1 MNFKEENF
9 DSAVNILS
17 PLLKSKL
24 MNLNCIVKNDTYEI
38 RLRAGKPIVLYGKY
52 GCLFLKKSGET
63 SSQTGEDDYVCKPEI
78 ISEAFNRLC
87 CYSVYSHIE
96 SIVNGYITFQ
106 GGHRA
111 GITGTAVIGGDGE
124 VTSVKD
130 ISSVNIRIAR
140 QVKGSADKIFS
151 RIGYESTS
159 LIIAGPPSSGKTT
172 VLRDY
177 VRQMSDRMKKICL
190 IDERQEIACMNGIF
204 CQHDVG
210 VNTDVLN
217 NYPKSKGIMNAL
229 KTMSPDIIALD
240 EIGEKEEID
249 GIYKGVNSGVHF
261 VTTVHAVNYADL
273 LKRPQIKQLLDTGAF
288 SKIILLKGLTAPGET
303 EEFYDA
309 SEVRDEIYRSSF
321 IMDSIYADRDE
332 DVIIA

>member
-24 MNLNCIVKNDTYEI
+24 INLNCVIKSDTYEI
-38 RLRAGKPIVLYGKY
+38 RLRAGKPILLFGKY
-52 GCLFLKKSGET
+52 GYLFLKKNGDT
-63 SSQTGEDDYVCKPEI
+63 STVADENCYIGNPEI
-78 ISEAFNRLC
+78 ISDTFNRLC

-111 GITGTAVIGGDGE
+111 GITGTAVVNHKGE
-124 VTSVKD
+124 ITSVRD

-140 QVKGSADKIFS
+140 QIKGAADGIIKI
-151 RIGYESTS
+151 IGYEADSV
-159 LIIAGPPSSGKTT
+159 IIAGPPSSGKTT

-177 VRQMSDRMKKICL
+177 IRQLSDRMNKICL
-190 IDERQEIACMNGIF
+190 IDERQEIACMSGIV

-210 VNTDVLN
+210 INTDVLN
-217 NYPKSKGIMNAL
+217 NYPKDKGIMIAL

-240 EIGEKEEID
+240 EIGDKDEIK
-249 GIYKGVNSGVHF
+249 GIVKGVNSGVRF
-261 VTTVHAVNYADL
+261 VATVHASDYNDL
-273 LKRPQIKQLLDTGAF
+273 LKRTQVKDILDTGAF
-288 SKIILLKGLTAPGET
+288 SKIVLLKNSLTPGEI
-303 EEFYDA
+303 EGIYDV

-321 IMDSIYADRDE
+321 IMDSIYADGNE
-332 DVIIA
+332 NIIIA

>member
-24 MNLNCIVKNDTYEI
+24 INLNCIIKSDTYEI
-38 RLRAGKPIVLYGKY
+38 RLRAGKPIILFGKY
-52 GCLFLKKSGET
+52 GYLFLKKNGEA
-63 SSQTGEDDYVCKPEI
+63 SVFNDNEAYICQSEI
-78 ISEAFNRLC
+78 ITDVFNRLC

-111 GITGTAVIGGDGE
+111 GITGTAVLNDSGE
-124 VTSVKD
+124 ITSVKD

-140 QVKGSADKIFS
+140 QIKGAADGILS
-151 RIGYESTS
+151 IPGCDGGSI
-159 LIIAGPPSSGKTT
+159 IIAGPPASGKTT

-177 VRQMSDRMKKICL
+177 IRQISDRMNKVCV

-210 VNTDVLN
+210 LNTDVLN
-217 NYPKSKGIMNAL
+217 NYPKAKGIMNAV
-229 KTMSPDIIALD
+229 KTMSPDVIALD
-240 EIGEKEEID
+240 EVGEKSEIE
-249 GIYKGVNSGVHF
+249 GIAKGVNSGVNF
-261 VTTVHAVNYADL
+261 VTTVHATDYKDIL
-273 LKRPQIKQLLDTGAF
+273 RRPQIKELIETGAF
-288 SKIILLKGLTAPGET
+288 SKIFLLKCSKKPGEI
-303 EEFYDA
+303 EGIYDA
-309 SEVRDEIYRSSF
+309 DEVRDEIYRSNF
-321 IMDSIYADRDE
+321 VMDGIYADRDE
-332 DVIIA
+332 GFIIA

>member
-17 PLLKSKL
+17 PLLKSKM
-24 MNLNCIVKNDTYEI
+24 MNLNCVIKSDTYEI
-38 RLRAGKPIVLYGKY
+38 RLRAGKPILLFGKY
-52 GCLFLKKSGET
+52 GYLFLKKNGET
-63 SSQTGEDDYVCKPEI
+63 TSSYDESCYVGNPEI

-111 GITGTAVIGGDGE
+111 GITGTAVVNQKGDI
-124 VTSVKD
+124 TSVRD
-130 ISSVNIRIAR
+130 ISSLNIRIAR
-140 QVKGSADKIFS
+140 QIKGAAD
-151 RIGYESTS
+151 RITELIGNERGSV
-159 LIIAGPPSSGKTT
+159 IIAGPPSSGKTT

-177 VRQMSDRMKKICL
+177 VRQLSQQMNKICL
-190 IDERQEIACMNGIF
+190 IDERQEIACMSGII

-210 VNTDVLN
+210 INTDVLN
-217 NYPKSKGIMNAL
+217 NYPKDKGIMIAL

-240 EIGEKEEID
+240 EIGDKEEIN
-249 GIYKGVNSGVHF
+249 GIVKGVNSGVRF
-261 VTTVHAVNYADL
+261 IATVHASDYNDL
-273 LKRPQIKQLLDTGAF
+273 LRRIQVKDILDTGAF
-288 SKIILLKGLTAPGET
+288 SKIVLLKNSLTPGEI
-303 EEFYDA
+303 EGVYDV

-321 IMDSIYADRDE
+321 IMDSIYADRNE
-332 DVIIA
+332 NFIIA

>member
-24 MNLNCIVKNDTYEI
+24 LNMNCVIKSDTFEI
-38 RLRAGKPIVLYGKY
+38 RLRAGKPIILFGKY
-52 GCLFLKKSGET
+52 GYLFLKKDGET
-63 SSQTGEDDYVCKPEI
+63 SSVREENCYIANPEI
-78 ISEAFNRLC
+78 INETFNRLC

-111 GITGTAVIGGDGE
+111 GITGTAVVNQKGE
-124 VTSVKD
+124 ITSVRD

-140 QVKGSADKIFS
+140 HITGAADEVITSVGSNF
-151 RIGYESTS
+151 GS

-172 VLRDY
+172 VIRDC
-177 VRQMSDRMKKICL
+177 VRQLSDSMNKICI
-190 IDERQEIACMNGIF
+190 IDERQEIACMSGIV
-204 CQHDVG
+204 CHHDVG

-217 NYPKSKGIMNAL
+217 NFPKSKGIMIAL

-240 EIGEKEEID
+240 EIGDDSEIK
-249 GIYKGVNSGVHF
+249 GITMGVNSGVRF
-261 VTTVHAVNYADL
+261 IVTVHASDYNDL
-273 LKRPQIKQLLDTGAF
+273 LKRRQVKEILDTGAF
-288 SKIILLKGLTAPGET
+288 SKIVLLKSSMTPGKIEGI
-303 EEFYDA
+303 YDA
-309 SEVRDEIYRSSF
+309 AEVRDEIYRSSF
-321 IMDSIYADRDE
+321 IMDSIYADRSE
-332 DVIIA
+332 NFIIA

>member
-24 MNLNCIVKNDTYEI
+24 MNLNCIIKSDTYEI
-38 RLRAGKPIVLYGKY
+38 RLRAGKPIILFGKY
-52 GCLFLKKSGET
+52 GYLFFNKNGDV
-63 SSQTGEDDYVCKPEI
+63 SSFQNENSYICNPEI
-78 ISEAFNRLC
+78 INEAFNRLC

-96 SIVNGYITFQ
+96 SLVNGYITFQ

-111 GITGTAVIGGDGE
+111 GITGTAVVNNQGA

-140 QVKGSADKIFS
+140 QIKGAADGILKE
-151 RIGYESTS
+151 IGRGNTS
-159 LIIAGPPSSGKTT
+159 IIIAGPPSSGKTT

-177 VRQMSDRMKKICL
+177 VRQLSDRMKKICL

-217 NYPKSKGIMNAL
+217 NYPKAKGIMNAI

-240 EIGEKEEID
+240 EVGEKQEIE
-249 GIYKGVNSGVHF
+249 GIIKGVCSGVGF
-261 VTTVHAVNYADL
+261 ITTVHAFDFKDL
-273 LKRPQIKQLLDTGAF
+273 IRRPQIKELIDTGAF
-288 SKIILLKGLTAPGET
+288 TKIVLLKCAEKPGEIKGV
-303 EEFYDA
+303 YDID
-309 SEVRDEIYRSSF
+309 EVRDEIYRNSF
-321 IMDSIYADRDE
+321 IMDGIYDGRDE
-332 DVIIA
+332 NIIIA

>member
-24 MNLNCIVKNDTYEI
+24 MNLNCIVKSDTYEI
-38 RLRAGKPIVLYGKY
+38 RLRAGKPIILFGRYGH
-52 GCLFLKKSGET
+52 LFIKKSGEAV
-63 SSQTGEDDYVCKPEI
+63 SALDEDCYLCKAEI
-78 ISEAFNRLC
+78 ITEVFNRLC

-111 GITGTAVIGGDGE
+111 GITGTAVLDSEGR

-130 ISSVNIRIAR
+130 VSSVNIRIAR
-140 QVKGSADKIFS
+140 QVKGAADGIFKQEGLENAS
-151 RIGYESTS
+151 F
-159 LIIAGPPSSGKTT
+159 IIAGPPSSGKTT
-172 VLRDY
+172 VLRDC
-177 VRQMSDRMKKICL
+177 VRQLSDRMKKVCL
-190 IDERQEIACMNGIF
+190 IDERQEIACINGIY

-210 VNTDVLN
+210 INTDVLN
-217 NYPKSKGIMNAL
+217 NYPKAKGIMNAV
-229 KTMSPDIIALD
+229 KTMSPDIIAID
-240 EIGEKEEID
+240 EIGETQEIE
-249 GIYKGVNSGVHF
+249 GIKKGVNSGVNF
-261 VTTVHAVNYADL
+261 IVTVHATDYGDL
-273 LKRPQIKQLLDTGAF
+273 LKRPQIKELTDTGAF
-288 SKIILLKGLTAPGET
+288 SKIVLLKGSKVPGEI
-303 EEFYDA
+303 EETYEA

-332 DVIIA
+332 NFIIA

>member
-24 MNLNCIVKNDTYEI
+24 MNLNCVIKSDTYEI
-38 RLRAGKPIVLYGKY
+38 RLRAGKPILLFGKY
-52 GCLFLKKSGET
+52 GYLFLKKNGET
-63 SSQTGEDDYVCKPEI
+63 ASVADDGCYIGNPEI
-78 ISEAFNRLC
+78 ISETFNRLC

-111 GITGTAVIGGDGE
+111 GITGTAVVNHTGVI
-124 VTSVKD
+124 TSVRD

-140 QVKGSADKIFS
+140 QIKGAAD
-151 RIGYESTS
+151 RIIENIGKETDSV
-159 LIIAGPPSSGKTT
+159 IIAGPPSSGKTT

-177 VRQMSDRMKKICL
+177 VRQLSDRMNKICL
-190 IDERQEIACMNGIF
+190 IDERQEIACMSGIV

-210 VNTDVLN
+210 INTDVLN
-217 NYPKSKGIMNAL
+217 NYPKDKGIMIAL

-240 EIGEKEEID
+240 EIGDKDEIK
-249 GIYKGVNSGVHF
+249 GIIKGVNSGVHF
-261 VTTVHAVNYADL
+261 IATVHASDYNDL
-273 LKRPQIKQLLDTGAF
+273 LKRTQVKDILDTGAF
-288 SKIILLKGLTAPGET
+288 SKIVLLKNSLTPGEI
-303 EEFYDA
+303 EGIYDV

-321 IMDSIYADRDE
+321 IMDSIYADRNE
-332 DVIIA
+332 DIIIA

>member
-24 MNLNCIVKNDTYEI
+24 MNMNCVIKSDTYEI
-38 RLRAGKPIVLYGKY
+38 RLRAGKPILLFGKY
-52 GCLFLKKSGET
+52 GYLFLKKNGET
-63 SSQTGEDDYVCKPEI
+63 SAVADENCYIGNPEI
-78 ISEAFNRLC
+78 ISETFNRLC

-111 GITGTAVIGGDGE
+111 GITGTAVVNHKGVI
-124 VTSVKD
+124 TSVRD

-140 QVKGSADKIFS
+140 QVKGAAD
-151 RIGYESTS
+151 RIIENIGNETDSV
-159 LIIAGPPSSGKTT
+159 IIAGPPSSGKTT

-177 VRQMSDRMKKICL
+177 IRQLSDRMNKICL
-190 IDERQEIACMNGIF
+190 IDERQEIACMSGIV

-210 VNTDVLN
+210 INTDVLN
-217 NYPKSKGIMNAL
+217 NYPKDKGIMIAL

-240 EIGEKEEID
+240 EIGDKDEIK
-249 GIYKGVNSGVHF
+249 GIVKGVNSGVRF
-261 VTTVHAVNYADL
+261 IVTVHASDYNDL
-273 LKRPQIKQLLDTGAF
+273 LKRTQVKDILDTGAF
-288 SKIILLKGLTAPGET
+288 SKIVLLKNSLTPGEI
-303 EEFYDA
+303 EGIYDA

-321 IMDSIYADRDE
+321 IMDSIYADRNE
-332 DVIIA
+332 NIIIA

>member
-38 RLRAGKPIVLYGKY
+38 RLRAGKPIVLFGKY
-52 GCLFLKKSGET
+52 GYLFLNKSGEV
-63 SSQTGEDDYVCKPEI
+63 SAWREGECYICNPEI
-78 ISEAFNRLC
+78 ITETFNRLC

-111 GITGTAVIGGDGE
+111 GITGTAVVNSEGT

-140 QVKGSADKIFS
+140 QVIGAADKIFKD
-151 RIGYESTS
+151 IGYENTS
-159 LIIAGPPSSGKTT
+159 LVIAGPPSSGKTT

-177 VRQMSDRMKKICL
+177 IRQLSDRMNKICL
-190 IDERQEIACMNGIF
+190 IDERQEIACMNGMF

-217 NYPKSKGIMNAL
+217 NYPKAKGIMNAI

-240 EIGEKEEID
+240 EIGERDEID
-249 GIYKGVNSGVHF
+249 GIIKGVNSGIGF
-261 VTTVHAVNYADL
+261 LATVHASDYNDL
-273 LKRPQIKQLLDTGAF
+273 LKRPQIKQVIDTGAF
-288 SKIILLKGLTAPGET
+288 SKIVLLKSSANPGEA
-303 EEFYDA
+303 EGIYDV

-321 IMDSIYADRDE
+321 IMDSIYTDRDE
-332 DVIIA
+332 NIIIA

>member
-24 MNLNCIVKNDTYEI
+24 MNLNCIIKNDTFEI
-38 RLRAGKPIVLYGKY
+38 RLRVGKPIVLFGKY
-52 GCLFLKKSGET
+52 GYIFLKNNGEIT
-63 SSQTGEDDYVCKPEI
+63 ANADEECYICKPEI
-78 ISEAFNRLC
+78 ITEAFNRLC

-111 GITGTAVIGGDGE
+111 GITGTAVVNSEGAI
-124 VTSVKD
+124 TSVRD

-140 QVKGSADKIFS
+140 QIFGSADGIFEKL
-151 RIGYESTS
+151 GFGETS

-177 VRQMSDRMKKICL
+177 IRRISDRMIKVCL
-190 IDERQEIACMNGIF
+190 VDERQEIACMSGMF

-210 VNTDVLN
+210 LNTDVLN
-217 NYPKSKGIMNAL
+217 NYPKDKGIMIAL
-229 KTMSPDIIALD
+229 KTMSPDVIAVD
-240 EIGEKEEID
+240 EVGETEELS
-249 GIYKGVNSGVHF
+249 GIAKGANSGVSF
-261 VTTVHAVNYADL
+261 LVSIHADSYDDM
-273 LKRPQIKQLLDTGAF
+273 LKRPQIKALLDTGAF
-288 SKIILLKGLTAPGET
+288 SKIVLLKSAETPGEI
-303 EEFYDA
+303 EDIYDV
-309 SEVRDEIYRSSF
+309 SEVKDEIYRSSF
-321 IMDSIYADRDE
+321 VMDSIYSGRDE
-332 DVIIA
+332 NIIIA